1 MEEWRSREVHDK
13 AELIFP
19 TKDGDKRT
27 YSYVVGFSCSSE
39 PNWNDLIFLAKLIPR
54 ILHNINCV
62 CYVFGGPVQYEITD
76 ITHTTLNEYVLEQ
89 LREADAIGNEII
101 IQAGVHRVISQMPI
115 VLIPMYFDRDPT
127 NRTPSCCRSIVLR
140 PFLTNDFM
148 TGVPVIPGSLQLPT
162 QVVTPRR
169 QLRRP
174 YKVYTYI

>member
-162 QVVTPRR
+162 QFSITLFTKY
-169 QLRRP
+169 QN
-174 YKVYTYI
+174 